1 MKKEIKHNKLM
12 NIRMPEALIDDY
24 KNYCEANGLVISTR
38 IRFLI
43 QKDIEMKI
51 NIKG

>member
-12 NIRMPEALIDDY
+12 NVRMSESLIKEY
-24 KNYCEANGLVISTR
+24 KNHCENNGLVISTR

-43 QKDIEMKI
+43 QKDIEGKI
-51 NIKG
+51 KIEK

>member
-12 NIRMPEALIDDY
+12 NVRMSDIIIKEY
-24 KNYCEANGLVISTR
+24 QKYCEDNGLVMSTR

-43 QKDIEMKI
+43 QKDIEGKI
-51 NIKG
+51 KIEK

>member
-12 NIRMPEALIDDY
+12 NIRMSETLIEEY
-24 KNYCEANGLVISTR
+24 KNYCEDNGLVISTR

-43 QKDIEMKI
+43 QKDIEGKI
-51 NIKG
+51 KIEK